1 MCPLCIGTATLL
13 VSGGTSA
20 GGIAAVVL
28 RHLGRQHRQA
38 VLRSVEGDMTS
49 PRTFNVAANNRGSL
63 PPQSLSGVG
72 SVIRDSV

>member
-28 RHLGRQHRQA
+28 RHLGRQHGQPVRRPA
-38 VLRSVEGDMTS
+38 GGDTPS
-49 PRTFNVAANNRGSL
+49 PRTANVAAGNRGTLATLPDSL
-63 PPQSLSGVG
+63 
-72 SVIRDSV
+72 